1 MKKITIL
8 TLFPEIINEYTKHS
22 IINIIKENK
31 LLDIEVI
38 NFRDYSQDKHNKVDD
53 IIYGGGPGMVLSVQP
68 IADCIKQ
75 IKTSKSKV
83 VLLTPA
89 GQRYDQG
96 VAAKLTL
103 EDHLILICGH
113 YEGIDERILNYVDYQ
128 ISIGDYVLTGGELPA
143 LVLLDSIARLIPGS
157 INKKSLEVESFNND
171 YLLDYPVYTKPQ
183 QYDGYQVPEVLLSG
197 NHKLIDQYRQEQR
210 IIKTRINRPDLYEK
224 YIEKKGKNN
233 EGSK

>member
-8 TLFPEIINEYTKHS
+8 TLFPEMINEYTKYS
-22 IINIIKENK
+22 IINIIKENR
-31 LLDIEVI
+31 LLDIEII
-38 NFRDYSQDKHNKVDD
+38 NFRDYSLDKHHKVDD
-53 IIYGGGPGMVLSVQP
+53 ITYGGGPGMVLSVQP
-68 IADCIKQ
+68 IADCLKQ
-75 IKTSKSKV
+75 IKTDKSKV
-83 VLLTPA
+83 VLLTPS
-89 GQRYDQG
+89 GYRYDQKM
-96 VAAKLTL
+96 ANKLVL

-157 INKKSLEVESFNND
+157 INRKSLEVESFDD

-183 QYDGYQVPEVLLSG
+183 EYDGYQVPEVLLSG
-197 NHKLIDQYRQEQR
+197 NHKLIDAYRQQQR

-224 YIEKKGKNN
+224 YIEKKGIKN
-233 EGSK
+233 EGN

>member
-8 TLFPEIINEYTKHS
+8 TLFPEIINEYTKYS
-22 IINIIKENK
+22 IINIIKENR

-38 NFRDYSQDKHNKVDD
+38 NFRDYSLDKHHKVDD
-53 IIYGGGPGMVLSVQP
+53 IVYGGGPGMALSVQP
-68 IADCIKQ
+68 IVDCLKQ

-83 VLLTPA
+83 VLLTPS
-89 GQRYDQG
+89 GYKYDQ
-96 VAAKLTL
+96 AMASKLVL

-157 INKKSLEVESFNND
+157 INQKSLEVESFND

-183 QYDGYQVPEVLLSG
+183 EYDGYKVPEVLLSG
-197 NHKLIDQYRQEQR
+197 NHKLIDDYRQQQR
-210 IIKTRINRPDLYEK
+210 IIKTRINRPDLYEQ
-224 YIEKKGKNN
+224 YIEKKGIKN
-233 EGSK
+233 EGN